1 MKVLFC
7 TDGSEASFYA
17 IKKSLPFLHK
27 DDPID
32 IINVI
37 DFGII
42 PTYVTFPA
50 EEEIAY
56 PEEKNIA
63 QRVLDKTI
71 ELIEI
76 EGYTVNKSEY
86 AHGKPA
92 RNILEMIDTEGYDLV
107 ILGSHGKKGI
117 RRWLGSVSRKVVTKS
132 SIPTLIVRPPEKP
145 ENGVFLGTKE
155 VLFAVDGSEFS
166 YHAVK
171 QAISILN
178 LDNSSTEIL
187 TVMAGAESLPLEITM
202 DNQWLQDSLSKQK
215 EIAEE
220 ILENTKKILQDQNI
234 PVKSTISLEG
244 DAAEKILDYLEKHT
258 PDLVIMGSHGR
269 EGFSD
274 FLLGSVSKRVLDYS
288 ASPVLIIPIK
298 GMSIQK

>member
-17 IKKSLPFLHK
+17 IKKSLPFLHT
-27 DDPID
+27 DDSID
-32 IINVI
+32 IINII

-50 EEEIAY
+50 EEEVAY

-63 QRVLDKTI
+63 QKILDKTI

-86 AHGKPA
+86 AHGKPE
-92 RNILEMIDTEGYDLV
+92 RVILEVINTEGYDFV

-132 SIPTLIVRPPEKP
+132 SIPTLIVRPPQEA
-145 ENGVFLGTKE
+145 ENGVFIGTKE

-178 LDNSSTEIL
+178 LDNSAIEIL

-202 DNQWLQDSLSKQK
+202 DNEWLQNSLRKQK

-220 ILENTKKILQDQNI
+220 ILQNTKKLFQDHNI
-234 PVKSTISLEG
+234 PVKSTVIQEG
-244 DAAEKILDYLEKHT
+244 DASEKILDYLEENRH
-258 PDLVIMGSHGR
+258 DLLIMGSHGR
-269 EGFSD
+269 EGVSD
-274 FLLGSVSKRVLDYS
+274 FLLGSVSKRVLDHS
-288 ASPVLIIPIK
+288 ISPVLIIPIK
-298 GMSIQK
+298 GMSISK